1 MVSRFRVK
9 KLSPKHPLPIFKEY
23 QLPDLQDAANAQRSV
38 PQIETG
44 VEKEEEEEHDLQAA
58 ISAAQ
63 AAVTTGA
70 SVEKYIPTP
79 DASRLIPD
87 EEYRSL
93 YKKNYKEPSTLIRFS
108 STVEDSIGCPYYMDE
123 QDETYLESYNK
134 EHPGEILSED
144 LFEKIM
150 WEIESIANQH
160 WPHLDLDPSHIPDF
174 KSFDQHI
181 PDYSKLKSF
190 PNLEIVYQ
198 HWRQRREERQGK
210 SITPQL
216 KFEEAAKN
224 ENDPY
229 VCFRR
234 RETKPVRKT
243 RRTDQQSLER
253 LRKLRSELEMARNLM
268 EMVVRREK
276 IRKEGLVLEHTV
288 FEKKRTLQE
297 YQKTLGIKED
307 EDLLPSLKKK
317 RKISMEGSSGATIK
331 IPLHKLR
338 RDRLDKSP
346 AQLAIEAELARKR
359 ELDLPYEDCTESPY
373 QPFPLSMP
381 QQFYQ
386 TIQRTSTDEPQQSGP
401 KYRKRVGR
409 NGRIFI
415 DRKGVSISS
424 EQQHS
429 GGKSRPG
436 LPLQPTYN
444 QYKFDSDVSEDEY
457 SDEIDIDEMDS
468 LYLQHRVKLLSE
480 NELRNLVTVPFL
492 TPMNMISIS
501 NARSAAAAA
510 TNTQQPQHANG
521 RASPA
526 SATMT
531 PTSLASPS
539 ISSPSVNRIPL
550 QQHATTNAN
559 PINSVIGNSSASVPI
574 KRQNSRTKM
583 TPQQAAVAMAN
594 GMIAANMAAVVNSSN
609 GSSKA
614 AMQRAM
620 AAAQQQQ
627 QLNSPNKTKHSS
639 PPLSLHF

>member
-9 KLSPKHPLPIFKEY
+9 KLSPKHPLPIYKEY
-23 QLPDLQDAANAQRSV
+23 QLPDLQDVANTQRSV

-87 EEYRSL
+87 NEYQLL

-123 QDETYLESYNK
+123 KDEEYLEAYNK
-134 EHPGEILSED
+134 EHPSEVLSED
-144 LFEKIM
+144 LFEQIM
-150 WEIESIANQH
+150 WDIESIASQH
-160 WPHLDLDPSHIPDF
+160 WPHLDFDPSHIPDF
-174 KSFDQHI
+174 RTFSENI
-181 PDYSKLKSF
+181 SEYSKLKTF
-190 PNLEIVYQ
+190 ANTEIIYQ
-198 HWRQRREERQGK
+198 HWRQRREARQGK

-216 KFEEAAKN
+216 KFEETAKN

-243 RRTDQQSLER
+243 RRTDQQSFER

-288 FEKKRTLQE
+288 FEKKRTLQDH
-297 YQKTLGIKED
+297 QKALGIKED
-307 EDLLPSLKKK
+307 EDLLPKKK
-317 RKISMEGSSGATIK
+317 RKTSLESLSGATIK

-338 RDRLDKSP
+338 RTGLDKSP
-346 AQLAIEAELARKR
+346 AQLAIEAELARKK

-373 QPFPLSMP
+373 QPFPISTP
-381 QQFYQ
+381 QHFYQ
-386 TIQRTSTDEPQQSGP
+386 SINANPHGRSVQAEP
-401 KYRKRVGR
+401 KFRKRMGR
-409 NGRIFI
+409 NGRLYI
-415 DRKGVSISS
+415 DRKGFTA
-424 EQQHS
+424 EHQT
-429 GGKSRPG
+429 GGKTRPG
-436 LPLQPTYN
+436 TQSEPTYN
-444 QYKFDSDVSEDEY
+444 KYRFDADVSDDELP
-457 SDEIDIDEMDS
+457 EEQIDEMDS

-480 NELRNLVTVPFL
+480 NELRSLATVPFL
-492 TPMNMISIS
+492 NPSNMLSI
-501 NARSAAAAA
+501 NNNTRTA
-510 TNTQQPQHANG
+510 TATQQQQHPQSQQHGIA
-521 RASPA
+521 RASP
-526 SATMT
+526 STVV
-531 PTSLASPS
+531 PSPS
-539 ISSPSVNRIPL
+539 LSSSSVINRIPL
-550 QQHATTNAN
+550 QQHVSTNVN
-559 PINSVIGNSSASVPI
+559 PINSVVGNSSASVPI

-594 GMIAANMAAVVNSSN
+594 GMIAANMAAVVNNSTGN
-609 GSSKA
+609 SKV

-627 QLNSPNKTKHSS
+627 QQQQLLNSRK
-639 PPLSLHF
+639 

>member
-1 MVSRFRVK
+1 M
-9 KLSPKHPLPIFKEY
+9 
-23 QLPDLQDAANAQRSV
+23 
-38 PQIETG
+38 
-44 VEKEEEEEHDLQAA
+44 QAA

-79 DASRLIPD
+79 DASRLIAD

-123 QDETYLESYNK
+123 QDETYLESYNN

-174 KSFDQHI
+174 KSFDQNI

-190 PNLEIVYQ
+190 PNIEVIYQ

-216 KFEEAAKN
+216 KFEEAVKN

-243 RRTDQQSLER
+243 RRTDQQSFER

-317 RKISMEGSSGATIK
+317 RKISMESSSG
-331 IPLHKLR
+331 
-338 RDRLDKSP
+338 
-346 AQLAIEAELARKR
+346 
-359 ELDLPYEDCTESPY
+359 
-373 QPFPLSMP
+373 
-381 QQFYQ
+381 
-386 TIQRTSTDEPQQSGP
+386 
-401 KYRKRVGR
+401 
-409 NGRIFI
+409 
-415 DRKGVSISS
+415 
-424 EQQHS
+424 
-429 GGKSRPG
+429 
-436 LPLQPTYN
+436 
-444 QYKFDSDVSEDEY
+444 
-457 SDEIDIDEMDS
+457 
-468 LYLQHRVKLLSE
+468 
-480 NELRNLVTVPFL
+480 
-492 TPMNMISIS
+492 
-501 NARSAAAAA
+501 
-510 TNTQQPQHANG
+510 
-521 RASPA
+521 
-526 SATMT
+526 
-531 PTSLASPS
+531 
-539 ISSPSVNRIPL
+539 
-550 QQHATTNAN
+550 
-559 PINSVIGNSSASVPI
+559 
-574 KRQNSRTKM
+574 
-583 TPQQAAVAMAN
+583 
-594 GMIAANMAAVVNSSN
+594 
-609 GSSKA
+609 
-614 AMQRAM
+614 
-620 AAAQQQQ
+620 
-627 QLNSPNKTKHSS
+627 
-639 PPLSLHF
+639 